1 MNHSTTLYENQN
13 NMSYYYFSLKSTSLD
28 SSDSWNSLILT
39 SKKWN
44 EINGINGLK
53 EEENKN
59 KFNTY

>member
-1 MNHSTTLYENQN
+1 
-13 NMSYYYFSLKSTSLD
+13 MSYYYFSLKSTSLD

-44 EINGINGLK
+44 EINGINGIK